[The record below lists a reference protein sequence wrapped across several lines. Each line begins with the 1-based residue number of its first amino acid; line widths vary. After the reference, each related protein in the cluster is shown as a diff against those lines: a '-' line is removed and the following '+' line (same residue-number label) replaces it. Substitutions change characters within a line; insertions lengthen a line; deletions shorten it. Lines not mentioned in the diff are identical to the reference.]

1 MNDLLTGILQLLGVV
16 FLLFGLFFCVMGVI
30 GNIRLPDV
38 FTRLHATSKVSSM
51 GILGLMVASALLVP
65 ESAPKAIA
73 LGVLILFSAPVASQ
87 AIARSAY
94 RDGCAMVGLVQ
105 DDLAVQYIDFSYNY
119 TIGEDVPWAQVE
131 ATIPD
136 IDTQTPDID
145 EQLYGDGKEEVGED
159 G

>member
-1 MNDLLTGILQLLGVV
+1 MVEIIGVF

-38 FTRLHATSKVSSM
+38 FTRLHATGKVSSM

-65 ESAPKAIA
+65 DSAPKAIA
-73 LGVLILFSAPVASQ
+73 LGVLVLFSAPVASQ

-94 RDGCAMVGLVQ
+94 RDGCAMVGLEQ

-119 TIGEDVPWAQVE
+119 TIGEPVPWQAS
-131 ATIPD
+131 PD
-136 IDTQTPDID
+136 EPEIDPEPAENID
-145 EQLYGDGKEEVGED
+145 EQLFGD
-159 G
+159 